1 MPRDLQRVCLQHG
14 LKLDLNR
21 LIRDGIVRSG
31 ERTGPISIQWINRD
45 TGGIR
50 TSGKITSDLLD
61 GEAGWFHFESRD
73 LDQRIH
79 LVAQARHFGGRQWY
93 FSCPFSRRS
102 VSVLWKPPGARQ
114 FSSRQRWVRRIVAYR
129 SQFLAP
135 HDRAHAGQAKI
146 KSRLIGALDPDE
158 WDLPPKPKW
167 MRWSTYNRYVERHDA
182 YEAVLDSEC
191 ALSASMLRKFLV

>member
-21 LIRDGIVRSG
+21 LIRNGVVRPG
-31 ERTGPISIQWINRD
+31 ERTGPISIQWINSD

-50 TSGKITSDLLD
+50 TSGKITSDLHD
-61 GEAGWFHFESRD
+61 GETGWFGFESRD
-73 LDQRIH
+73 LDQRIR
-79 LVAQARHFGGRQWY
+79 LVARPRHFGGRQWY
-93 FSCPFSRRS
+93 FLCPVMNRP
-102 VSVLWKPPGARQ
+102 VSVLWRPPGATR
-114 FSSRQRWVRRIVAYR
+114 FASRQRWGRRIVAYR

-146 KSRLIGALDPDE
+146 KSRLIGDLDPDE

-167 MRWSTYNRYVERHDA
+167 MRWRTYNRYV
-182 YEAVLDSEC
+182 
-191 ALSASMLRKFLV
+191 LRYHAHEDILE